1 MRVDQSGSRQG
12 GSTPARP
19 SLSTGGPEW
28 WCPAGTT
35 TRTPWSSGTGTLT
48 RSLSHNNYKM
58 QMQIPDSFHVIIFLF
73 GKIKQFPSR
82 QFQWIDLPSL
92 SRGRRSH
99 SMTTIEGQLA
109 VAGGLGTNRRGE
121 DEFLD
126 DVEIFDG
133 RQWRRAGRGLDQP
146 RSGANLVKIPV
157 KRFSG

>member
-1 MRVDQSGSRQG
+1 
-12 GSTPARP
+12 
-19 SLSTGGPEW
+19 
-28 WCPAGTT
+28 
-35 TRTPWSSGTGTLT
+35 
-48 RSLSHNNYKM
+48 
-58 QMQIPDSFHVIIFLF
+58 
-73 GKIKQFPSR
+73 
-82 QFQWIDLPSL
+82 
-92 SRGRRSH
+92 
-99 SMTTIEGQLA
+99 MTTIEGQLA